1 MVVGSDSAGKRE
13 RVAQIHLLF
22 EEFADCHQSVCHLV
36 GHLGWVDLH
45 FGRHLP
51 LPGSAWGDGEI
62 GRNGWARLNQ
72 NQPTSTP
79 NYPSKW
85 LQKCLD

>member
-13 RVAQIHLLF
+13 RVAQIHLVF
-22 EEFADCHQSVCHLV
+22 EELADCHHQIVRLSDR
-36 GHLGWVDLH
+36 WVDLH

-72 NQPTSTP
+72 NQPYTKLSEQMTS
-79 NYPSKW
+79 KMFR
-85 LQKCLD
+85 LVL